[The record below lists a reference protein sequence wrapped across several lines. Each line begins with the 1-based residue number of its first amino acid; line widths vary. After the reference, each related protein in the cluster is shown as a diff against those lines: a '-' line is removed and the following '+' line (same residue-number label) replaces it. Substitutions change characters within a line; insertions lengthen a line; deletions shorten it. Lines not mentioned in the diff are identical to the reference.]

1 MLYLEWNLDGNST
14 LFDFASVSF
23 YLYIRLIV
31 CPIQKENVAKIQHQ
45 ANSKL
50 FDKKVQSQ
58 SHIEIT
64 RVQMRILLWGGVRFP
79 SINL

>member
-1 MLYLEWNLDGNST
+1 MSYT
-14 LFDFASVSF
+14 K
-23 YLYIRLIV
+23 
-31 CPIQKENVAKIQHQ
+31 IQKENVAKIQHQ

-79 SINL
+79 SIDL